1 MLYLPF
7 PTLVSPGAE
16 AETSLSEIPAKE
28 IDIVNNSIYYIHFI
42 RRNRRRIGSWNNH
55 ILPSNFKGIVFPS
68 SKK

>member
-28 IDIVNNSIYYIHFI
+28 IDIGLTTPLYTTFI
-42 RRNRRRIGSWNNH
+42 LSAE
-55 ILPSNFKGIVFPS
+55 IVAALGLGTHTYQI
-68 SKK
+68 SKELFFRLQQK